1 MSLEVT
7 IKETSIVEVT
17 PQEIE
22 NFKITE
28 QKCIE
33 ANADGSMSRE
43 WLESLSDYEIAQEIA
58 KKKVLKHQMEA
69 IVNLEF
75 LEINTFIDETGEFLK

>member
-1 MSLEVT
+1 MLDPATGNLINKGNGKLVAT
-7 IKETSIVEVT
+7 KET
-17 PQEIE
+17 
-22 NFKITE
+22 
-28 QKCIE
+28 
-33 ANADGSMSRE
+33 M
-43 WLESLSDYEIAQEIA
+43 ESLSDYEIAQEIA